1 MIFLSEFS
9 GLQLRLRIRARAGYL
24 LKFMNRVA
32 QISIF
37 ALLVSCTDLE
47 HDLRDHSLSGIQN
60 LRGPALTVVQ
70 DAWSQVQNA
79 PQNPSGWRKLTLATH
94 ANDLLEAA
102 LFAHQRLLELEL
114 QSGDSFRMAVVLERM
129 GRTSEA
135 MAILE
140 NLTDPSGTADR
151 RLAKILLNQG
161 KLEEAFKAAIRA
173 RDANPD
179 DFGHLTVWCEVQMQ
193 REQPG
198 AIRETLKVQLP
209 KIQPPSLLH
218 TLDARAAEI
227 LGDPPPTYASTPAE
241 RVVYLPNIHL
251 DPLLPW
257 VRTREGDVE
266 RLRATIKVGDTK
278 KALAM
283 SSRLV
288 SERPEDAEIAAV
300 HAGLLREAGRN
311 PEAIQ
316 VLDKHRASLP
326 SESAFW
332 KNDAM
337 CRIFAFAEGGPNAAT
352 MLAMARESADRATS
366 YGAGDLQCWKVSGI
380 VAGQE
385 QDHLRAEQDFREAAG
400 LSRGNTQIL
409 LTLDAEISRGRAGD
423 WDGAVEAL
431 LPLEREYGMTRDG
444 PLARPV
450 RRATIEALARAGFI
464 TDAKDRIA
472 ALSKAGLPESADLAQ
487 LVQKIETEQSR
498 FPSP

>member
-1 MIFLSEFS
+1 MIFLSEFDNLEPGS
-9 GLQLRLRIRARAGYL
+9 RMRAPAGYL
-24 LKFMNRVA
+24 LRLMNRVA
-32 QISIF
+32 QILIF
-37 ALLVSCTDLE
+37 ALLVSCTDSE
-47 HDLRDHSLSGIQN
+47 EDPRNHSLSGIQN

-79 PQNPSGWRKLTLATH
+79 PQNPSAWRTLTFATH

-102 LFAHQRLLELEL
+102 LFAHQRLAELEL
-114 QSGDSFRMAVVLERM
+114 QKSDSFRMAVVLERM

-135 MAILE
+135 MAILQ

-151 RLAKILLNQG
+151 RLAKILLDQG
-161 KLEEAFKAAIRA
+161 QLEEAFKAATRA

-198 AIRETLKVQLP
+198 TIRETLKLQLP
-209 KIQPPSLLH
+209 KIRPPSWLH

-227 LGDPPPTYASTPAE
+227 LGDPPPPYASTSAE

-266 RLRATIKVGDTK
+266 RLRATIKAGDAK
-278 KALAM
+278 EALAM
-283 SSRLV
+283 SNRLV
-288 SERPEDAEIAAV
+288 SERPGDPEIAAV

-316 VLDKHRASLP
+316 VLDKHRALLP
-326 SESAFW
+326 AESAFW

-337 CRIFAFAEGGPNAAT
+337 CRIFAFAEGGPKAAT

-385 QDHLRAEQDFREAAG
+385 QDHLRAEQDFRTAAG

-431 LPLEREYGMTRDG
+431 LPLEREHGMTRDG
-444 PLARPV
+444 PLAKPV

-472 ALSKAGLPESADLAQ
+472 ALSKAGLPESAELAR